1 MIQKTRHPRCNHH
14 HHCYAPYI
22 IHCHLYPFS
31 FIIYHFSFRASTAF
45 SSGLLISILVSPF
58 WNFTDNP
65 SSIARYAYRSVG
77 KSNNS
82 PTAVKHE
89 PSIMP
94 IGGTKKPPTIS
105 PTDTK
110 KQMAN
115 VMRDMRN
122 VRGSSAFSFLITL
135 AVRVIIVFLFG
146 HFAIQGLPPF
156 CETQ

>member
-1 MIQKTRHPRCNHH
+1 MDSP
-14 HHCYAPYI
+14 
-22 IHCHLYPFS
+22 
-31 FIIYHFSFRASTAF
+31 AF

-105 PTDTK
+105 PTETK

-135 AVRVIIVFLFG
+135 AVRVIIVFSFRAFCLSGFTTFVWFVFSWKSVCVRLCDLWKG
-146 HFAIQGLPPF
+146 HNNPWRNRATHKRF
-156 CETQ
+156 

>member
-1 MIQKTRHPRCNHH
+1 MDSP
-14 HHCYAPYI
+14 
-22 IHCHLYPFS
+22 
-31 FIIYHFSFRASTAF
+31 AF

-105 PTDTK
+105 PTETK

-135 AVRVIIVFLFG
+135 AVLVIIVFFFSG
-146 HFAIQGLPPF
+146 ILPFRVYHLSARHNNPWRNRATHKRF
-156 CETQ
+156 